1 MQGRLIRLGLA
12 AAGTLMWCSVAA
24 AQDQPPAP
32 SAAAPTSDAP
42 ASDGLPDSATAG
54 PPPATAPEPPPP
66 PELAVPKPTP
76 SEAISAGKLILEVR
90 PRYEFVDQ
98 AGIAKNANA
107 YTVRTRLGWETGD
120 FRGFK
125 ALIEM
130 EDVRAVGG
138 QKYNSTVNGRTTY
151 PVVGDPPVTE
161 LNRAQLSWTPSA
173 NFSAVVGRQR
183 INLDDQR
190 FIGAAAWRQDEQTFD
205 AVRLDGSYGRLK
217 ATYIYLD
224 KINRVFGEKLDWDS
238 DSHAFNA
245 TYALAEPLK
254 LQGFLYALNFK
265 QSPANSTVTYGV
277 RATGQMWVSLVKLA
291 YAGSYAHQ
299 RDYRSNPGTF
309 GLDYWSGEVAGTF
322 DIYTLKANYE
332 VLGGDGVRGFGTPL
346 ATLHAFQG
354 WADVFLTTPTKGIK
368 DANLSLTV
376 RPRLKAKYLYNLE
389 FFGRYN
395 DFHTDVGSA
404 GLGHEWDLQAS
415 AAINPKLTALVK
427 LADYHGPALGPASRT
442 KVWVGFE
449 YKL

>member
-1 MQGRLIRLGLA
+1 MMKRCSIGLALA
-12 AAGTLMWCSVAA
+12 AAGALAWTSTAA
-24 AQDQPPAP
+24 AQDQPPAAP
-32 SAAAPTSDAP
+32 AQDQTQAAPA
-42 ASDGLPDSATAG
+42 DGLSDTAAPG
-54 PPPATAPEPPPP
+54 APVAAPETPPP
-66 PELAVPKPTP
+66 PELAAPKPTP
-76 SEAISAGKLILEVR
+76 SESIAAGKLILEVR

-98 AGIAKNANA
+98 TGIAKHANA
-107 YTVRTRLGWETGD
+107 FTVRTRLGWETGD
-120 FRGFK
+120 FRGLK
-125 ALIEM
+125 ALVEM

-138 QKYNSTVNGRTTY
+138 QKYNSTVNGRTIY

-161 LNRAQLSWTPSA
+161 LNRAQLAWTPNA
-173 NFSAVVGRQR
+173 NLSAVVGRQR

-205 AVRLDGSYGRLK
+205 AIRLDGAYGRLK

-224 KINRVFGEKLDWDS
+224 RINRVFGEKLDWDS

-277 RATGQMWVSLVKLA
+277 RASGQMWVSLIKLA

-322 DIYTLKANYE
+322 DIYTVKANYE

-376 RPRLKAKYLYNLE
+376 RPRFKATYLYNLE
-389 FFGRYN
+389 FFARYN

-404 GLGHEWDLQAS
+404 SLGHEWDLQAS

-427 LADYHGPALGPASRT
+427 LADYHGPAVGPASRT

>member
-1 MQGRLIRLGLA
+1 MQGRLIRTGLA
-12 AAGTLMWCSVAA
+12 AAGAVMWASVAA
-24 AQDQPPAP
+24 AQDQAPAP
-32 SAAAPTSDAP
+32 SASVAP
-42 ASDGLPDSATAG
+42 ASDGLTDSAVAPAPSAT
-54 PPPATAPEPPPP
+54 PDPPAEP
-66 PELAVPKPTP
+66 AAAKPTL
-76 SEAISAGKLILEVR
+76 SEAIAGGKLILEFR

-98 AGIAKNANA
+98 TGIAKHANA
-107 YTVRTRLGWETGD
+107 YTLRTRLGWETGD

-161 LNRAQLSWTPSA
+161 LNRAQIAWTPSA

-183 INLDDQR
+183 VNLDDQR

-205 AVRLDGSYGRLK
+205 AARLDASVGRLK
-217 ATYIYLD
+217 ATYLYLD
-224 KINRVFGEKLDWDS
+224 RINRVFGEKLDWDS

-254 LQGFLYALNFK
+254 LEGFLYALNFK
-265 QSPANSTVTYGV
+265 QSPVNSTVTYGV
-277 RATGQMWVSLVKLA
+277 RATGATWVSLVKLA
-291 YAGSYAHQ
+291 YAGSYARQ
-299 RDYRSNPGTF
+299 RDYRGNPGTF
-309 GLDYWSGEVAGTF
+309 ALDYWSGEVAGTF

-332 VLGGDGVRGFGTPL
+332 VLGSDGVRGFGTPL

-354 WADVFLTTPTKGIK
+354 WADVFLTTPAKGIK

-376 RPRLKAKYLYNLE
+376 RPRMKWTYLYNLE
-389 FFGRYN
+389 FFARYN
-395 DFHTDVGSA
+395 DFHTDVGNA
-404 GLGHEWDLQAS
+404 GLGHEWDLQAT

-427 LADYHGPALGPASRT
+427 LADYRGPAIGPASRT